1 MFAVSQNG
9 CVVAARYEGN
19 PLAGG
24 TKVHVF
30 AEHMED
36 TGWNPPINCF
46 FVDGTGRSEAF
57 KIDPESFSDTSET
70 TH

>member
-19 PLAGG
+19 PLAEG

-30 AEHMED
+30 AEHMES

-46 FVDGTGRSEAF
+46 FVDGTGRSEAL
-57 KIDPESFSDTSET
+57 KIDPESFKDTSET